1 MHFIRNWC
9 PGCIPSENDRWR
21 DAIGDHLCSTTRI
34 GGVVIQ
40 TEQRAGHHLVRDEG
54 VAGSNPATPTS
65 FLYNRNRHGERYGE
79 RNGRPAKAF
88 CPRLID
94 VVRVACIL
102 SNVENFN
109 SVCHVRF
116 TPASSLPFLGQVPQ
130 NVWCTT

>member
-1 MHFIRNWC
+1 MFPARSHSVWRTHAVSVVALVTRNAN
-9 PGCIPSENDRWR
+9 GTFN
-21 DAIGDHLCSTTRI
+21 
-34 GGVVIQ
+34 
-40 TEQRAGHHLVRDEG
+40 HLVREEG

-65 FLYNRNRHGERYGE
+65 FLHNRSRHGERYGE